1 MILGLQENVI
11 SAAKVL
17 SMATS
22 PKIVTLTRNPHSY
35 LDIAQA
41 IEHAKLDIKPV
52 SDDVFYTTLKKA
64 GVPVKKIQLELGM
77 QRYASN
83 ANNGES
89 DANQA
94 EFEQI
99 LGHPLASFDSIV
111 KDNFN
116 P

>member
-1 MILGLQENVI
+1 
-11 SAAKVL
+11 
-17 SMATS
+17 MATP

-83 ANNGES
+83 ANNGEA

>member
-1 MILGLQENVI
+1 
-11 SAAKVL
+11 
-17 SMATS
+17 MATP

-41 IEHAKLDIKPV
+41 IEHATHKKLDIKPV

-99 LGHPLASFDSIV
+99 LGHLLASFDSIV
-111 KDNFN
+111 KEILTRTRLDFEKQQVFI
-116 P
+116 